1 MEAAIESPIGHD
13 DEKMSSLN
21 HSELQSRLAFLFM
34 LAYRKEYSIFTELD
48 LEFASGKTRPDLC
61 IFPKRQMNWMTD
73 EIIVHDVP
81 LVTIEILSPE
91 QSLNSLLER
100 IYQKHFP
107 AGVKTVWL
115 IVPSLQIV
123 SILLPNRQ
131 QINFT
136 EGLVNDPQT
145 GFQLNLADIFEG

>member
-1 MEAAIESPIGHD
+1 MEATVEQPAEYE

-34 LAYRKEYSIFTELD
+34 SSYRQKYSIFTELD

-91 QSLNSLLER
+91 QSLNSLIER

-107 AGVKTVWL
+107 AGVKAVWL

-131 QINFT
+131 QLNFT
-136 EGLVNDPQT
+136 EGVIADPES
-145 GFQLNLADIFEG
+145 GLQLNLADIFEG